1 MTRWP
6 AFLAAAWLSLA
17 AVLPARAQDAPQPPA
32 PPVEETRVARQPGD
46 LLRADRDRFELGAA
60 IASGPFEALGTFAYR
75 RVLRVDRRF
84 EHWVHL
90 ELAGGTAAQLDEG
103 AVSLAYLVR
112 PVGLI
117 RRDWPIQPILEF
129 GPAGHVVVQVANLR
143 GFDETAFHSRA
154 YLKTHAY
161 AGFDV
166 PLGSRFGV
174 VARGRLT
181 VPAHHP
187 FDYAQ
192 IALFLR

>member
-1 MTRWP
+1 MTRRLVR
-6 AFLAAAWLSLA
+6 FAAAWLTLA
-17 AVLPARAQDAPQPPA
+17 AVVPARAQDAPPPPPPPSEEA
-32 PPVEETRVARQPGD
+32 PVARQPSD
-46 LLRADRDRFELGAA
+46 LARADRDRFELGAA
-60 IASGPFEALGTFAYR
+60 IVSGPLEALGTFAYH

-90 ELAGGTAAQLDEG
+90 ELTGGTAAQLDEG
-103 AVSLAYLVR
+103 AASLAYLIR
-112 PVGLI
+112 PLGLI
-117 RRDWPIQPILEF
+117 RRDWPIQPIFEF

-161 AGFDV
+161 AGFDI
-166 PLGSRFGV
+166 PLGSRFGI